1 MHRRGTQAQELPD
14 EYIAAVME
22 MSTDQFETF
31 LTRIMETI
39 NGTMRNPNI
48 PGTVGKK
55 SFTETMKKD
64 IERLDTKQFKDW
76 KQA

>member
-1 MHRRGTQAQELPD
+1 
-14 EYIAAVME
+14 ME

-31 LTRIMETI
+31 LTLIMETI
-39 NGTMRNPNI
+39 NGTTRNPNT